1 MVGAGREA
9 LDRDDLQG
17 AASLLREAE
26 SLWRGRPLADLEFEP
41 FARLD
46 VERLEEL
53 RLAAV
58 EERIDT
64 ELALGRTGLV
74 PELEALIAAHPLRER
89 LRAQLMRALYAGA
102 RQAEALAVYTDTRR
116 LLLDE
121 LGIEPSEELREL
133 ERKVLNQDPDLRPQR
148 LATPVPPESGIGAPP
163 RPAWRRARGRSPP
176 VTIACALTVVLIVG
190 PEPRHMPRERST
202 RPPWRSWTPR
212 RGGCW
217 RRFPATS
224 QGSSVSARGRS
235 GRCSKPGSC
244 CRSTRARSR

>member
-1 MVGAGREA
+1 MPGERHWIATTFRARRRCFGRPN
-9 LDRDDLQG
+9 RCG
-17 AASLLREAE
+17 G
-26 SLWRGRPLADLEFEP
+26 GRPLADLEFEP

-58 EERIDT
+58 EERIDA

-148 LATPVPPESGIGAPP
+148 LATPVPPEPQIGAPP
-163 RPAWRRARGRSPP
+163 RPAWRRAGRSPP
-176 VTIACALTVVLIVG
+176 GRSRARSLSFIVS
-190 PEPRHMPRERST
+190 PEPRRMPRERST
-202 RPPWRSWTPR
+202 RPPSRSWTPR

-224 QGSSVSARGRS
+224 QGSSVSARGPS

-244 CRSTRARSR
+244 